1 MMKEIKEVEIEKGQE
16 ETIAFF
22 VPVDYVHTKIV
33 EVKINFNKKFFR
45 PDDIIRLRNGIAI
58 GIKKVIKGY
67 LNGDEK
73 WLL

>member
-1 MMKEIKEVEIEKGQE
+1 MKEIREVEIEKGQE

-22 VPVDYVHTKIV
+22 VPINYVRTKIV
-33 EVKINFNKKFFR
+33 EVKININKKFFR
-45 PDDIIRLRNGIAI
+45 PDDIIRLRDGIAI

-67 LNGDEK
+67 LSGDEK